1 MSPAVFKPHFV
12 SNYQG
17 ASDYRWAGLRGR
29 ITWRG
34 LNREHQA
41 FYRSPD
47 DPRLLGTVVNGSE
60 PVSAEILA
68 FFQRKQDELFE
79 IMQDADRFYLT
90 SLTTAKWYPH
100 LGWVRCEPTANDS
113 PALS

>member
-1 MSPAVFKPHFV
+1 MPAAAFQPEFI

-17 ASDYRWAGLRGR
+17 VSDYRIRGLPGR
-29 ITWRG
+29 VSWRA

-47 DPRLLGTVVNGSE
+47 DPQLLGTVVNGAE
-60 PVSAEILA
+60 PVSAEVLA
-68 FFQRKQDELFE
+68 YFQRKQEELFDL
-79 IMQDADRFYLT
+79 MQDADLFFLD

-100 LGWVRCEPTANDS
+100 LGWIRCEPTATPLAS
-113 PALS
+113 A